1 MSTLKTNAIT
11 TTSGKPLLNSSGS
24 VIQVVTNTYRDFWGG
39 GAGSFAQV
47 PGMNTTITPTSASSK
62 ILVLG
67 SFHVTS
73 GYWEVVGKLTKNGA
87 DIANA
92 YAIPRGSRAV
102 GSFVVNEYPGASVGY
117 GAYSP
122 SINYLDSPATTSAIT
137 YGLQMKS
144 YSTSYNAGL
153 NYNAYDDRDAFTY
166 YGNGSSTFTLL
177 EIA

>member
-47 PGMNTTITPTSASSK
+47 PGMNTTITPTSATSK

-73 GYWEVVGKLTKNGA
+73 GYWEVVGKLTKNGG
-87 DIANA
+87 DINNA
-92 YAIPRGSRAV
+92 YAIPRGSRTV

-117 GAYSP
+117 GQYSP
-122 SINYLDSPATTSAIT
+122 SINYLDSPATTSPVT
-137 YGLQMKS
+137 YGLKLKS

-153 NYNAYDDRDAFTY
+153 NYNAYDDRNSADY